1 MTLSPPSSMLDTRE
15 SSNVYEEGCAAMKD
29 EVCLFENMETERAR
43 HKMSL
48 EYVAEVLSVSVLTYE
63 GWLTGKAEIPG
74 TAIVKLARLWGVSSD
89 YLLGL
94 SFK

>member
-1 MTLSPPSSMLDTRE
+1 
-15 SSNVYEEGCAAMKD
+15 MKK
-29 EVCLFENMETERAR
+29 EICLFENMEIERVR

-48 EYVAEVLSVSVLTYE
+48 EYVAEVLEVSVFTYE
-63 GWLTGKAEIPG
+63 GWLAGKAEIPG
-74 TAIVKLARLWGVSSD
+74 TAIVRLARLWGVSSD

>member
-1 MTLSPPSSMLDTRE
+1 
-15 SSNVYEEGCAAMKD
+15 MKK
-29 EVCLFENMETERAR
+29 EICLFENMEAERVR

-48 EYVAEVLSVSVLTYE
+48 SYVAEVLEVPVLTYE
-63 GWLTGKAEIPG
+63 EWLEGKTEIPS

-94 SFK
+94 T

>member
-1 MTLSPPSSMLDTRE
+1 
-15 SSNVYEEGCAAMKD
+15 MKD
-29 EVCLFENMETERAR
+29 EVCLFENMETERVR

-48 EYVAEVLSVSVLTYE
+48 EYVADVLEVSVPTYE
-63 GWLTGKAEIPG
+63 GWLIGKTDIPG

>member
-1 MTLSPPSSMLDTRE
+1 
-15 SSNVYEEGCAAMKD
+15 MKR
-29 EVCLFENMETERAR
+29 EVCLFENMEVERER

-48 EYVAEVLSVSVLTYE
+48 EYVAEVLGVSVEEYE
-63 GWLTGKAEIPG
+63 GWLTGETEMPG